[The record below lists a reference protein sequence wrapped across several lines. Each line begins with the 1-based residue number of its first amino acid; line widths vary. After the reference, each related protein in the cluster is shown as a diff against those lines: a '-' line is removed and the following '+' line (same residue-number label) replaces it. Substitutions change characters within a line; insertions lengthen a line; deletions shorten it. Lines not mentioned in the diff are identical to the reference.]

1 MSILGPS
8 SKTDPDEF
16 WNAVLAGFRSRSVR
30 HLFLKRLA
38 HNDNEKNQIYLGP
51 SLDGLAGALC
61 ARMTPGSSSESTEK
75 RGSTSGKPKSVAHL
89 DWVWIGDGPDAQA
102 PATKLIHYFQYP
114 EVRLSGFLTDCRR
127 PPDAL
132 RRRRLDEYG
141 DRLLLFGSNGSTTF
155 GTVIAAPAGEPLPDP
170 PGAGPSS
177 LTDCL
182 LEIHLDKP
190 RDTERMVLDLLD
202 TWHPTMRLPRAGEPT
217 IPFHGPQA
225 AGYTLE
231 ALLGI
236 PTNATKGPDHL
247 GSELKTFKFG
257 NRVTLMTPSADGGEE
272 RRLGARS
279 FLQRHGH
286 PGRDGTS
293 IRFTGTYRT
302 TGITKGR
309 RLILAGRTD
318 HVLTTRSIDL
328 TTVSDQ
334 KVLARWSAAHIGDSW
349 LKKHDSAFY
358 LQYTRDRERNLVRY
372 LGFFRCRRTSPER
385 LFNAIDVGT
394 VFYDPAHT
402 LKVNSLKVRPQWRIS
417 SSRKS
422 MPETLRALYR
432 DICWVE
438 P

>member
-1 MSILGPS
+1 MAIGETELWFTSIAL
-8 SKTDPDEF
+8 
-16 WNAVLAGFRSRSVR
+16 FRTRGVHR
-30 HLFLKRLA
+30 LFLKRLA

-51 SLDGLAGALC
+51 SLDGLAGTLGAQ
-61 ARMTPGSSSESTEK
+61 MSWGSSSESTEK
-75 RGSTSGKPKSVAHL
+75 RSSTSGKPKSVAHL
-89 DWVWIGDGPDAQA
+89 DWVWIGDGPDDQA

-114 EVRLSGFLTDCRR
+114 EVRLSGFLSGCRK

-132 RRRRLDEYG
+132 RRRSLDKYG

-155 GTVIAAPAGEPLPDP
+155 GMVIAAPAGEPLPDP
-170 PGAGPSS
+170 PSARPSS

-182 LEIHLDKP
+182 LEIHLKQP
-190 RDTERMVLDLLD
+190 RDTERVVLDLLD
-202 TWHPTMRLPRAGEPT
+202 TWHPTMRLPKAGEPT

-236 PTNATKGPDHL
+236 PTNAKKGPDHL
-247 GSELKTFKFG
+247 GSELKTFQFG
-257 NRVTLMTPSADGGEE
+257 GRVTLMTPVADSGEE
-272 RRLGARS
+272 HRLGVRK
-279 FLQRHGH
+279 FLQRYGH
-286 PGRDGTS
+286 PGRDGNS

-318 HVLTTRSIDL
+318 HVLTTRSVDL
-328 TTVSDQ
+328 IRVSDQ
-334 KVLARWSAAHIGDSW
+334 KVLAGWSAASFGDSW

-358 LQYTRDRERNLVRY
+358 VQYVRDKERNLVRY

-385 LFNAIDVGT
+385 LFRAIDVGT

-402 LKVNSLKVRPQWRIS
+402 LKADSLKVRPQWRIS
-417 SSRKS
+417 SAKRT
-422 MPETLRALYR
+422 MPETLRALYG
-432 DICWVE
+432 DTYWVDS
-438 P
+438 